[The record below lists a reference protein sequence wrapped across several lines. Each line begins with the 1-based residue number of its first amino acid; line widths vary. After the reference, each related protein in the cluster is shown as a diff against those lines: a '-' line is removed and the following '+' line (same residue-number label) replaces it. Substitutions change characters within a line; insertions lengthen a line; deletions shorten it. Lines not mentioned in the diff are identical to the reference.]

1 MRVVR
6 TPMLRKTADAKLPRA
21 VAIKLPKRPT
31 AKQLSDRLPRGRA
44 TGITD
49 RDGYTAV
56 AAADV
61 DDLAL
66 LPRRFDHFA
75 AEVRQSFEI
84 LANQILPKLD
94 AIAAKQVEQGED
106 IHALKRDVTELRRDN
121 VELKRDRAEVA
132 QRLAAVEKHI
142 FKRKPRRKK

>member
-1 MRVVR
+1 MRIVR
-6 TPMLRKTADAKLPRA
+6 TPMLRKTAAAKLP
-21 VAIKLPKRPT
+21 VKLSPK
-31 AKQLSDRLPRGRA
+31 QISNRLPRAPASGM
-44 TGITD
+44 TD

-56 AAADV
+56 TGDDV

-94 AIAAKQVEQGED
+94 AIAAKQTEQGED
-106 IHALKRDVTELRRDN
+106 IAALKVRM
-121 VELKRDRAEVA
+121 
-132 QRLAAVEKHI
+132 AAVEKHV
-142 FKRKPRRKK
+142 FKRKPRKRK

>member
-1 MRVVR
+1 MRPAVVR
-6 TPMLRKTADAKLPRA
+6 TPMLRKTAAAKLPGSVKHLPLESKIIRVRKRA
-21 VAIKLPKRPT
+21 P
-31 AKQLSDRLPRGRA
+31 A
-44 TGITD
+44 TGLTD

-56 AAADV
+56 VAEDV
-61 DDLAL
+61 DDLSL

-94 AIAAKQVEQGED
+94 SIAAKQVEQGED

-132 QRLAAVEKHI
+132 QRLAAVEKHL
-142 FKRKPRRKK
+142 FKRPARRRKK

>member
-1 MRVVR
+1 MAIARRATIR
-6 TPMLRKTADAKLPRA
+6 TPMLRKAAAAKMPAKPLKRA
-21 VAIKLPKRPT
+21 PA
-31 AKQLSDRLPRGRA
+31 SGH
-44 TGITD
+44 TD

-56 AAADV
+56 VAADV

-75 AEVRQSFEI
+75 SEVRQSFEI

-132 QRLAAVEKHI
+132 HRLAAVERHI
-142 FKRKPRRKK
+142 FKRKPRKRK